1 MPFYIYSL
9 QNFHKPNLFYS
20 SCLLNYIVYWKH
32 KLPEDRQP
40 LIRTTK
46 YRLLLSDIN
55 FWRRCRGV
63 SAYSRDNFFFLK
75 FCSILYS
82 FCFSFSY
89 FFYYLFILLLWPVL
103 FYCAW
108 AFRLE
113 TTKVDWR
120 LLRHFLEVYLIHLQA
135 HPHLPSWLKKE

>member
-9 QNFHKPNLFYS
+9 QNFHKPNLSYL
-20 SCLLNYIVYWKH
+20 SCILNYIVFWKH
-32 KLPEDRQP
+32 KLLEDRQP
-40 LIRTTK
+40 LTCTTR

-55 FWRRCRGV
+55 FWSRCRGV
-63 SAYSRDNFFFLK
+63 SAYSRDNFFFGN
-75 FCSILYS
+75 FVP
-82 FCFSFSY
+82 FSFHFVFLLVI
-89 FFYYLFILLLWPVL
+89 FFYLFILLLWPVL

-108 AFRLE
+108 AFGLE

-135 HPHLPSWLKKE
+135 HPHLLLWLKKE